1 LLELG
6 LAQHGAA
13 PLGMHKPVL
22 IVHSMGAIGLEVT
35 NQAPELLSALVML
48 DAPLLPPQPVRQMFG
63 DLLDGLR
70 TPQYRDV
77 IDGMCE
83 RLIFLPSDDKTRRA
97 RLHSALLE
105 TPQQVLAATWQ
116 NCMAYDIAPAAARCK
131 LPLLD
136 IGSVTPFDEL
146 GMRQL
151 CPQLQVGRSVGAG
164 HFPQLEVPEQ
174 VNAMIDKFL
183 EIAVQPER

>member
-1 LLELG
+1 
-6 LAQHGAA
+6 
-13 PLGMHKPVL
+13 
-22 IVHSMGAIGLEVT
+22 
-35 NQAPELLSALVML
+35 
-48 DAPLLPPQPVRQMFG
+48 
-63 DLLDGLR
+63 
-70 TPQYRDV
+70 
-77 IDGMCE
+77 
-83 RLIFLPSDDKTRRA
+83 LPSDDKTRRA

-116 NCMAYDIAPAAARCK
+116 NFIADDIAPAAARCK
-131 LPLLD
+131 LPLLY
-136 IGSVTPFDEL
+136 IGSVMPFDEL

-183 EIAVQPER
+183 EIALHPER